1 MALSTF
7 AVRAEL
13 WELDP
18 DEKPSLPGVAAMSA
32 LDPAD
37 GTPRFYSSGNGI
49 EGGIFHA
56 WFQIDLTQD

>member
-1 MALSTF
+1 
-7 AVRAEL
+7 
-13 WELDP
+13 
-18 DEKPSLPGVAAMSA
+18 MSA